1 MQKGLLSSKE
11 KDDYI
16 CKLPSKCFWVQNLI
30 KLMISKKRCKEFV
43 DVIRK
48 MPGHQ
53 HVLKT
58 IEEARELGREP
69 GPKPE
74 HTNGIVEK
82 CTTYV

>member
-1 MQKGLLSSKE
+1 
-11 KDDYI
+11 
-16 CKLPSKCFWVQNLI
+16 
-30 KLMISKKRCKEFV
+30 MISKKRCKEFV